1 MNEFMQ
7 IDKLN
12 NSNYAS
18 WLDDIKVVL
27 MEKNLW
33 RITEES
39 EVSPDEALF
48 PKEYNEFQVR
58 KNKAYA
64 TIYLSIEKEYRILI
78 SEISEDEDIGLFAAR
93 LKKIIIDL
101 KDAGKPIAD
110 WYQAFQLIRY
120 LPADYQ
126 GGKGKIDAF
135 SNDGR
140 KLFSARKKNGL
151 YYVYPSYPQ
160 KRRSNPIALN
170 ASNKNN
176 LEDWH
181 RKFCHINPRYIIN
194 TSKNESVKGLPIFK
208 NEQLN
213 CEVCKL
219 AKTKRKSFKPIG
231 KIKSTKPLQLLHMD
245 VCGPLPSQS
254 LRGHRYF
261 LSITDDYSRKVIVYP
276 MKNKSEVFDCF
287 TKFQKRAERYLN
299 SKIINI
305 RTDRGME
312 FCHNEFQNFL
322 DNQGIRTERTNEY
335 TPEQNGVSERFNYTA
350 LDAVKCLLK
359 DNNLRNGF
367 WAEAL
372 LCFTYTWNRICHQSH
387 NKTPFELYCGRK
399 PSIRHL
405 KPFGATAYIGTPRQL
420 RTKLQ
425 MRAKKG
431 VMVGYAMQT
440 KGYRIWLPAERKIIE
455 TINVTFDNGFS
466 SGKALDPND
475 SKFYISTESNSDLE
489 SEIPITG
496 EILED
501 VKVKSEFSGDPNM
514 EEFEPDSKSN
524 LLKRVTWSRQAVPRK
539 DGSRTD
545 TYYRIEGTNTRF
557 RSHNDVKTYC
567 ELNGIEYNEGMF
579 NFSGKDPYSG
589 DVKYNEENSN
599 TNI

>member
-1 MNEFMQ
+1 MYSP
-7 IDKLN
+7 KLRR
-12 NSNYAS
+12 S
-18 WLDDIKVVL
+18 L
-27 MEKNLW
+27 MAG
-33 RITEES
+33 
-39 EVSPDEALF
+39 PLF
-48 PKEYNEFQVR
+48 
-58 KNKAYA
+58 
-64 TIYLSIEKEYRILI
+64 
-78 SEISEDEDIGLFAAR
+78 DEDGASFI
-93 LKKIIIDL
+93 
-101 KDAGKPIAD
+101 
-110 WYQAFQLIRY
+110 
-120 LPADYQ
+120 
-126 GGKGKIDAF
+126 GGKGKIDVF

-140 KLFSARKKNGL
+140 KLFSARKENGL

-160 KRRSNPIALN
+160 QRRSNPIALN

-231 KIKSTKPLQLLHMD
+231 KIKSTKPLQLLYMD
-245 VCGPLPSQS
+245 VCGLLPSQS
-254 LRGHRYF
+254 LRCHRYF

-299 SKIINI
+299 TKIINI

-312 FCHNEFQNFL
+312 FCHNEFQKFL
-322 DNQGIRTERTNEY
+322 DNQGIRAERTNEY

-359 DNNLRNGF
+359 DSNRRNGF
-367 WAEAL
+367 WSEAL
-372 LCFTYTWNRICHQSH
+372 LCFTYTWNRICHQSR

-399 PSIRHL
+399 PSSRHL

-425 MRAKKG
+425 MR
-431 VMVGYAMQT
+431 
-440 KGYRIWLPAERKIIE
+440 
-455 TINVTFDNGFS
+455 
-466 SGKALDPND
+466 
-475 SKFYISTESNSDLE
+475 ESNSDLE
-489 SEIPITG
+489 SEISITE

-501 VKVKSEFSGDPNM
+501 VKSEFSGDPNT
-514 EEFEPDSKSN
+514 EGFEPDSKSN

-545 TYYRIEGTNTRF
+545 IYYRIEGTNTRF

-567 ELNGIEYNEGMF
+567 ELNGIEYIEGMF

>member
-1 MNEFMQ
+1 
-7 IDKLN
+7 
-12 NSNYAS
+12 
-18 WLDDIKVVL
+18 
-27 MEKNLW
+27 
-33 RITEES
+33 
-39 EVSPDEALF
+39 
-48 PKEYNEFQVR
+48 
-58 KNKAYA
+58 
-64 TIYLSIEKEYRILI
+64 
-78 SEISEDEDIGLFAAR
+78 
-93 LKKIIIDL
+93 
-101 KDAGKPIAD
+101 
-110 WYQAFQLIRY
+110 
-120 LPADYQ
+120 
-126 GGKGKIDAF
+126 
-135 SNDGR
+135 
-140 KLFSARKKNGL
+140 
-151 YYVYPSYPQ
+151 
-160 KRRSNPIALN
+160 
-170 ASNKNN
+170 
-176 LEDWH
+176 
-181 RKFCHINPRYIIN
+181 
-194 TSKNESVKGLPIFK
+194 
-208 NEQLN
+208 
-213 CEVCKL
+213 
-219 AKTKRKSFKPIG
+219 
-231 KIKSTKPLQLLHMD
+231 MD

-322 DNQGIRTERTNEY
+322 DNQGIRAERTNEY

-359 DNNLRNGF
+359 DSNLRNGF

-455 TINVTFDNGFS
+455 TINVTFDNGFN

-501 VKVKSEFSGDPNM
+501 VKVKSEFSGDPNT

-545 TYYRIEGTNTRF
+545 IYYRIEGTNTRF

>member
-78 SEISEDEDIGLFAAR
+78 SEVDDSPQAWKILQKHFRPDSRARVISLTDEFFSCKISEDEDIGLFAAR

-110 WYQAFQLIRY
+110 WYQAFQ
-120 LPADYQ
+120 
-126 GGKGKIDAF
+126 
-135 SNDGR
+135 
-140 KLFSARKKNGL
+140 
-151 YYVYPSYPQ
+151 
-160 KRRSNPIALN
+160 
-170 ASNKNN
+170 
-176 LEDWH
+176 
-181 RKFCHINPRYIIN
+181 
-194 TSKNESVKGLPIFK
+194 

-322 DNQGIRTERTNEY
+322 DNQGIRAERTNEY

-359 DNNLRNGF
+359 DSNLRNGF

-455 TINVTFDNGFS
+455 TINVTFDNGFN

-475 SKFYISTESNSDLE
+475 SKFYISKESNSDLE

-501 VKVKSEFSGDPNM
+501 VKVKSEFSGDPNT

-545 TYYRIEGTNTRF
+545 IYYRIEGTNTRF